1 MSESSYVCLLRET
14 LTKFIKKG
22 VVDLPAGARAAAVAR
37 WSDAINT
44 SNNIQCEN
52 NDDDDEEEDPMVVPD
67 AIVVVDDVTLL

>member
-1 MSESSYVCLLRET
+1 M

-22 VVDLPAGARAAAVAR
+22 VIDLPAGARAAAVAR

-52 NDDDDEEEDPMVVPD
+52 NDDDDDEEKEEDPMLDAD